1 MKETAYLLQAAL
13 VLAWWVGLALSERCF
28 AAFQFDGIPP
38 VAFWSFFA
46 PDVLVVG
53 ALSVVRAYRRVLWIE
68 WTILGAFAYATLY
81 CLNAA
86 VLTRSGWLPAG
97 AMAVGLGYNAFLC
110 WETAMFRRATTG
122 TAANAAKTL
131 VQIACIWTLALA
143 VIPGVLLDAFPPTAA
158 APSTAW
164 TVASVALFAVASALG
179 LASGFVFVRDGRGTP
194 LPLDQTNALVVTG
207 PYRYV
212 RNPMAIAGI
221 AQGVAIGMCFQSLPI
236 VAYAAVGAVLW
247 HAVVRPAEERDL
259 AARFGAAY
267 LAYRARVRCWV
278 PTVRGRG

>member
-13 VLAWWVGLALSERCF
+13 VLAWWVGLALSERFF
-28 AAFQFDGIPP
+28 AAFQFDGIPA
-38 VAFWSFFA
+38 VAFWSFLA
-46 PDVLVVG
+46 PDVVVVG
-53 ALSVVRAYRRVLWIE
+53 VLSAVRAYRRAPWLG

-81 CLNAA
+81 CANAA
-86 VLTRSGWLPAG
+86 ALTRSGWLPTA
-97 AMAVGLGYNAFLC
+97 AMAVGLAYNAFLC
-110 WETAMFRRATTG
+110 WETALFRRATSG

-143 VIPGVLLDAFPPTAA
+143 VIPGVLLDAFPPAAA

-164 TVASVALFAVASALG
+164 RAASVALFVAASALG
-179 LASGFVFVRDGRGTP
+179 LASSFFVVRDGRGTP

-221 AQGVAIGMCFQSLPI
+221 AQGVAVGMYFQSLPI
-236 VAYAAVGAVLW
+236 VVYAALGAVLW
-247 HAVVRPAEERDL
+247 HTVVRPAEERDL

-278 PTVRGRG
+278 PTVRGWA